1 MNSKYHLYVF
11 SGTMFLFYISQ
22 TYYDFMDDEQ
32 NKNEK
37 QKTETINSATIG
49 VSGDYS
55 EHVRYHLKELRNRLA
70 IIVGAM
76 ILCVLIAYPFTEYLL
91 THAWSMF
98 LGEQVGMNIYTPFE
112 WMFARI
118 KIALLIALAFTF
130 PFTFYELFR
139 FASRGLYPNE
149 RKFIK
154 SVVPI
159 SFLFFIAG
167 AAIALV
173 FILPLMFNY
182 IILSSD
188 TVAENQISV
197 KQTVS
202 VAVTLIAGTG
212 LVFQIPVLMFFATRM
227 QIIRRQTLRKMRLLV
242 YASLLTLSLFIT
254 PDPTFIAQLVCA
266 VLLVVLFEIGLLVSK

>member
-1 MNSKYHLYVF
+1 
-11 SGTMFLFYISQ
+11 
-22 TYYDFMDDEQ
+22 
-32 NKNEK
+32 
-37 QKTETINSATIG
+37 
-49 VSGDYS
+49 
-55 EHVRYHLKELRNRLA
+55 
-70 IIVGAM
+70 
-76 ILCVLIAYPFTEYLL
+76 
-91 THAWSMF
+91 
-98 LGEQVGMNIYTPFE
+98 
-112 WMFARI
+112 MFARI
-118 KIALLIALAFTF
+118 KIALLIEIAFTF
-130 PFTFYELFR
+130 PFAFYELFR
-139 FASRGLYPNE
+139 FAARGLYPNE

-173 FILPLMFNY
+173 FIMPLLFNFV
-182 IILSSD
+182 ILSSD

-202 VAVTLIAGTG
+202 VAVTLLAGTG

-227 QIIRRQTLRKMRLLV
+227 QIIRRHTLKKMRVLV